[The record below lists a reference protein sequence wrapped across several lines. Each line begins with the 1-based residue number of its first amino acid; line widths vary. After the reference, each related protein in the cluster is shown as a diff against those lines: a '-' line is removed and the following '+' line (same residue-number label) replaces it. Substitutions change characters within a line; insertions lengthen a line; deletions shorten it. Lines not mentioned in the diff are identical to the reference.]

1 MYHIPVLLNETIEA
15 LAIKPDGVYV
25 DCTFGG
31 GGHSKSIL
39 DKLGKDG
46 RLYGF
51 DQDIDAYKNALLDS
65 RFTFVRSNF
74 KHIANFL
81 KYHGESKVDGI
92 LADLGVSSHHFDE
105 AERGFSYRFDGA
117 LDMRMNQLSTL
128 TAEKLLNTYDEER
141 IADILYQYGELRQS
155 RRIASAIVRKRKES
169 PIRTIAEL
177 VAIVRPFCTKG
188 KENKEMAPIFQA
200 IRIEVNAELDDLK
213 TLLRRSVDL
222 LTVGGRIAII
232 SYHSL
237 EDRLVKN
244 YFKTGN
250 FNGVPQKDF
259 YGNLIAPLKS
269 ISKSI
274 TGTAE
279 EINLNPRA
287 RSAKLRV
294 AEKILEM

>member
-1 MYHIPVLLNETIEA
+1 MYHIPVLLNETVEA
-15 LAIKPDGVYV
+15 LAIKPNGIYV

-31 GGHSKSIL
+31 GGHSAAIL

-51 DQDIDAYKNALLDS
+51 DQDIDAYKNTLPDS
-65 RFTFVRSNF
+65 RFTFVRGNF
-74 KHIANFL
+74 KYISNFL

-128 TAEKLLNTYDEER
+128 TAEKLLNTYDEEQ
-141 IADILYQYGELRQS
+141 IADMLYQYGELRQS
-155 RRIASAIVRKRKES
+155 RRIASAIVHQRRET

-188 KENKEMAPIFQA
+188 KENKDMAPIFQA
-200 IRIEVNAELDDLK
+200 IRIEVNAELEALK
-213 TLLRRSVDL
+213 TLLRHSSEML
-222 LTVGGRIAII
+222 NTGGRIAVI

-250 FNGVPQKDF
+250 FNGVLQKDF

-269 ISKSI
+269 ISKAI
-274 TGTAE
+274 TSTTE
-279 EINLNPRA
+279 ELNLNPRA

-294 AEKILEM
+294 AERI

>member
-1 MYHIPVLLNETIEA
+1 MYHIPVLLNETVEA
-15 LAIKPDGVYV
+15 LAIKPNGIYV

-31 GGHSKSIL
+31 GGHSAAIL

-51 DQDIDAYKNALLDS
+51 DQDIDAYKNTLPDS
-65 RFTFVRSNF
+65 RFTFVRGNF
-74 KHIANFL
+74 KYISNFL

-128 TAEKLLNTYDEER
+128 TAEKLLNTYDEEQ
-141 IADILYQYGELRQS
+141 IADMLYQYGELRQS
-155 RRIASAIVRKRKES
+155 RRIASAIVHQRRET

-177 VAIVRPFCTKG
+177 VAIVRPFCTRG
-188 KENKEMAPIFQA
+188 KQNKEMAPIFQA
-200 IRIEVNAELDDLK
+200 IRIEVNAELEALK
-213 TLLRRSVDL
+213 TLLRHSSEML
-222 LTVGGRIAII
+222 NTGGRIAVI

-250 FNGVPQKDF
+250 FNGVLQKDF

-269 ISKSI
+269 ISKAI
-274 TGTAE
+274 TSTTE
-279 EINLNPRA
+279 ELNLNPRA

-294 AEKILEM
+294 AERI